1 MIFTRGLFKHK
12 ALRFDLPG
20 KIDEPFYLDIKNR
33 IAADPRFH
41 FETEVHLWKLYKGLL
56 ILSLITG
63 LAIVLLFVFIVVN
76 LRNPVWLVI
85 PLVVAVIGIRP
96 SIYFGM
102 LLFHFLKYRREEKR
116 FHTDFSRAI
125 AQSDNFE
132 DFTDRFYSGRYSE
145 TSVLKAYY
153 LSLAF
158 GPVKDF
164 AEDRT
169 LAANLCIYKRAKGDN
184 YIVLSNSVEL
194 ISFIDRQEGILLVEP
209 NDPVMKVIKEQVVYP
224 YVYGN
229 KRLKYLID

>member
-33 IAADPRFH
+33 IAEDPRFH
-41 FETEVHLWKLYKGLL
+41 FETEIHLWKLYKGLL
-56 ILSLITG
+56 ILSLITV
-63 LAIVLLFVFIVVN
+63 LAIVLLIVIIVAN
-76 LRNPVWLVI
+76 LLNPVWI
-85 PLVVAVIGIRP
+85 GISILVVFIGVRP

-132 DFTDRFYSGRYSE
+132 DFIGRFYSGRYSE
-145 TSVLKAYY
+145 TSELKAYY

-164 AEDRT
+164 AADRR
-169 LAANLCIYKRAKGDN
+169 LVANLCIYKRAKGDN
-184 YIVLSNSVEL
+184 YIVLTNSVEL
-194 ISFIDRQEGILLVEP
+194 TSFIGRQEGILLVEP